1 MGCMQSFNLKGEDDG
16 KDDGTG
22 KSPGADKGNAKLGED
37 VVFGYQTDIK
47 SKYKVRMEWEYT
59 IIHTKKR
66 ISVLQNKQT
75 NRYRCEY
82 INPLR

>member
-47 SKYKVRMEWEYT
+47 SKYKVRMEWEHNIWTGNLNNDT
-59 IIHTKKR
+59 IQETLFYKKK
-66 ISVLQNKQT
+66 IKK
-75 NRYRCEY
+75 
-82 INPLR
+82 